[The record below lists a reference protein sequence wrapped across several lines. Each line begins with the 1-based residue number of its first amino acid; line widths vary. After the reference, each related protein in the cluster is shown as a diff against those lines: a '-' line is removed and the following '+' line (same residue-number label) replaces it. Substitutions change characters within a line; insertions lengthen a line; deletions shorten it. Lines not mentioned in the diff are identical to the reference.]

1 MHQNVNEN
9 ANPVNEIPKNF
20 KTPNFEVTFTPLVGK
35 SVAEMNVFFKGK
47 VLKYQNSNT
56 IVLSVRDAYNI
67 SLGELSQIPA
77 LIEMNEGLE
86 LPNDYIPGEHSK
98 TILEYTADGALMG
111 IVVFEP
117 KDEFFYQNLDREK
130 YSRSLIEVVKSDSR
144 LKLEPDSEEE
154 VHLDIDSLLALQ
166 NTELPVDYSPLGPI
180 AFTVE
185 LKAQTF
191 GELSLAACQLM
202 HELEEKVKLY
212 F

>member
-1 MHQNVNEN
+1 MNQNVNEN
-9 ANPVNEIPKNF
+9 SNPVNEIPENF
-20 KTPNFEVTFTPLVGK
+20 KTDNFEVNFTESEEK
-35 SVAEMNVFFKGK
+35 SDVEMNIFYKGK
-47 VLKYQNSNT
+47 KLMSLTDNT
-56 IVLSVRDAYNI
+56 FHLSVRNAYDI
-67 SLGELSQIPA
+67 PLSELSQIPA
-77 LIEMNEGLE
+77 LIEMNEDLDV
-86 LPNDYIPGEHSK
+86 PNYYDEGGHSK
-98 TILEYTADGALMG
+98 TILDYTTDGALLG

-130 YSRSLIEVVKSDSR
+130 YSRSLIEVIKSDSR